1 METTHVEKVKSASH
15 EVHGP
20 SMDEWDPWNP
30 PCPPRRPAPPGL
42 DLLAQAKLISEWFDE
57 VDEVIAT
64 SRRTKIIIPDRT
76 PESVDGGFWDA
87 LTHLVPIL
95 DEDNVHGFLDLF
107 QRDYR
112 GLAWGFII
120 TPLTFTQM
128 VKQNALKCAK
138 VALVGKAPE
147 LRGFR
152 ANPNC
157 MNRYG
162 YFPLHEAA
170 EMFSVD
176 MIKLLFCYNASA
188 NVRTA
193 GPEVIEGLLPLHV
206 AVENTCLHKY
216 LEDNAFLNQEDLDN
230 NQANANYVCKLIHL
244 LCLPEMKIFLD
255 TTRLLGEHT
264 DNLIDELWNYI
275 KEGRLVESAILL
287 LATQKQIRGGL
298 SCNRNGKNKQDGF
311 YVLINRIL
319 YHIVS
324 LERGQT
330 GKENRQLVAQ
340 KKLANAALLLVHA
353 VSHTGEALDAYIRS
367 HPEVQII
374 D

>member
-1 METTHVEKVKSASH
+1 
-15 EVHGP
+15 
-20 SMDEWDPWNP
+20 
-30 PCPPRRPAPPGL
+30 
-42 DLLAQAKLISEWFDE
+42 
-57 VDEVIAT
+57 
-64 SRRTKIIIPDRT
+64 
-76 PESVDGGFWDA
+76 VDGGFWDA

-95 DEDNVHGFLDLF
+95 DEDNVHGFLELF
-107 QRDYR
+107 ERDYR

-244 LCLPEMKIFLD
+244 LCLPEMVCHIHP
-255 TTRLLGEHT
+255 TR
-264 DNLIDELWNYI
+264 IDIY
-275 KEGRLVESAILL
+275 
-287 LATQKQIRGGL
+287 
-298 SCNRNGKNKQDGF
+298 F
-311 YVLINRIL
+311 
-319 YHIVS
+319 
-324 LERGQT
+324 
-330 GKENRQLVAQ
+330 
-340 KKLANAALLLVHA
+340 AA
-353 VSHTGEALDAYIRS
+353 
-367 HPEVQII
+367 
-374 D
+374 